1 MVEVARNP
9 NIEILTYTE
18 VQGVSGRPGEFKVE
32 LLQKARYVNT
42 ETCTGCEACLEKCPI
57 TVPNEFNNGL
67 GTRNAIYILFAQAV
81 PKKAVI
87 NKDDCIECGAC
98 QKACLSE
105 SIDLEQQSATKE
117 IEVGAIIAATGFAP
131 YNALENNDYG
141 YGIYENVV
149 TQSDLERLLN
159 PTGPTGGHLLRISD
173 NKRPKKIGMVQ
184 CVGSRDL
191 KTNPHCS
198 QVCCM
203 VAMKNAQLIH
213 QEYPDADIT
222 IYYIDIRTPDK
233 ACEEYYARV
242 RDAGIKFV
250 RGKIAEV
257 RENKETKNL
266 KIRVEN
272 TLTRELIRDEV
283 DMLVLSAG
291 IVPGEGT
298 LKIADVLRLDRGPS
312 GFLKPIHECL
322 NPQDTKTP
330 GIYIAGGAHGPK
342 NIPYSVAGANGVA
355 ALAAAFVQGKMM
367 LELMVPVV
375 NKSLCIACGTCER
388 VCPFYAVKVEDAV
401 AQVSEIACKGCG
413 LCVSVCPTKAL
424 SVRYHRDEQLLREIS
439 GTLKP
444 TLKVKT

>member
-1 MVEVARNP
+1 M
-9 NIEILTYTE
+9 
-18 VQGVSGRPGEFKVE
+18 
-32 LLQKARYVNT
+32 
-42 ETCTGCEACLEKCPI
+42 EKCPVI
-57 TVPNEFNNGL
+57 VPNEFNNGL
-67 GTRNAIYILFAQAV
+67 GTRGAIYVPFPQAV
-81 PKKAVI
+81 PKVAVI

-98 QKACLSE
+98 QKACLSQ
-105 SIDLEQQSATKE
+105 SIDFEQQPTIKE
-117 IEVGAIIAATGFAP
+117 LEVGAIIAATGFAP
-131 YNALENNDYG
+131 YDALENNDYG

-159 PTGPTGGHLLRISD
+159 PTGPTSGHLVRISD
-173 NKRPKKIGMVQ
+173 NKRPKKIAMVQ

-203 VAMKNAQLIH
+203 VAMKNAQLIK

-266 KIRVEN
+266 KVRVEN

-298 LKIADVLRLDRGPS
+298 LKIAEVLRLDRGPI

-330 GIYIAGGAHGPK
+330 SIYIAGGAHGPK

-367 LELMVPVV
+367 LELMIPLVDE
-375 NKSLCIACGTCER
+375 SLCISCGTCER
-388 VCPFYAVKVEDAV
+388 VCPFNAVKVEDKI

-424 SVRYHRDEQLLREIS
+424 SVRYHRDEQLLSEIS
-439 GTLKP
+439 AMLKP
-444 TLKVKT
+444 TVKVKS

>member
-32 LLQKARYVNT
+32 LLQNARYVNT

-57 TVPNEFNNGL
+57 IVPNEFNNGL
-67 GTRNAIYILFAQAV
+67 GTRGAIYVLFAQAV
-81 PKKAVI
+81 PKIAVI
-87 NKDDCIECGAC
+87 NKEDCIECGAC

-105 SIDLEQQSATKE
+105 SIDLEQQPKTKE
-117 IEVGAIIAATGFAP
+117 IEVGAIIVATGFAP
-131 YNALENNDYG
+131 YDASENNDYG

-159 PTGPTGGHLLRISD
+159 PTGPTSGHLVRISD
-173 NKRPKKIGMVQ
+173 SKTPNKIAMVQ

-203 VAMKNAQLIH
+203 VAMKNAQLIK

-257 RENKETKNL
+257 KENKETKNL

-291 IVPGEGT
+291 IVPGDGT
-298 LKIADVLRLDRGPS
+298 LKIAEILRLDRGPS

-322 NPQDTKTP
+322 SPQNTKAP
-330 GIYIAGGAHGPK
+330 GIYIGGGAHGPK

-355 ALAAAFVQGKMM
+355 ALAAAFVQGKIM

-375 NKSLCIACGTCER
+375 NESLCISCGTCER
-388 VCPFYAVKVEDAV
+388 VCPFNAVEVIDEV
-401 AQVSEIACKGCG
+401 AQVSEVACTGCG

-424 SVRYHRDEQLLREIS
+424 SVRYHRDEQILREIS